1 MLTTNNVNKLNIL
14 ITRPEK
20 KAQQLALSLQQQG
33 MLCVN
38 QPLFDYQPLDN
49 SQKCE
54 ALLTQVDLVIFVS
67 VAAVEFAHANYPANN
82 WQYRHILA
90 VGKATQNALK
100 QLGILDV
107 ISPEQ
112 ENSEGL
118 LKLSLLETS
127 LCDQKITIVRG
138 NGGREHLA
146 ETLANRGAEVNYLES
161 YQRVWRIF
169 PKDISKQWY
178 EQQINCIVVTSN
190 AILEKLVQLM
200 RITAPSDINDITSYW
215 LKQCVWLVVS
225 KRIANTAVSLGI
237 TQVVT
242 CAGASDKQ
250 IIAAL
255 KSLPS
260 L

>member
-38 QPLFDYQPLDN
+38 QPLFDYQALD
-49 SQKCE
+49 SIQKCE
-54 ALLTQVDLVIFVS
+54 ALLTRIDIVIFVS
-67 VAAVEFAHANYPANN
+67 VAAVEFAHANYPATH
-82 WQYRHILA
+82 WRYKHIFA
-90 VGKATQNALK
+90 VGKATQNAL
-100 QLGILDV
+100 QQHGILDV
-107 ISPEQ
+107 VSPEQ

-118 LKLSLLETS
+118 LKIPLLGDDLS
-127 LCDQKITIVRG
+127 DKKITIVRG

-146 ETLANRGAEVNYLES
+146 ETLTNRGANVSYLES

-178 EQQINCIVVTSN
+178 ERQINCIVITSN

-200 RITAPSDINDITSYW
+200 RITTPSDTNNITSYW
-215 LKQCVWLVVS
+215 LKQCVWIVVS
-225 KRIANTAVSLGI
+225 KRIANTAISLGL

-250 IIAAL
+250 IITAL

>member
-1 MLTTNNVNKLNIL
+1 MLTTNNINKLNVL
-14 ITRPEK
+14 ITRSEK
-20 KAQQLALSLQQQG
+20 KAQQLALSIQQQG

-54 ALLTQVDLVIFVS
+54 ALLTQVDIVIFVS
-67 VAAVEFAHANYPANN
+67 VAAVEFAHTSYPASY
-82 WQYRHILA
+82 WQFKHVLA

-100 QLGILDV
+100 QLDILNV
-107 ISPEQ
+107 LSPEQ

-118 LKLSLLETS
+118 LKLPLLETG
-127 LCDQKITIVRG
+127 LCDKKITIVRG

-146 ETLANRGAEVNYLES
+146 ETLKNRGSKVSYLES

-200 RITAPSDINDITSYW
+200 RITTPSNINDITSYW
-215 LKQCVWLVVS
+215 LKQCVWIVVS
-225 KRIANTAVSLGI
+225 KRIANTAVSLGL

-242 CAGASDKQ
+242 CSGASDKQ

-260 L
+260 I